1 VLVLIQTESR
11 RAGLNNNIDQ
21 LSIRIKLVAF
31 SNEWWKDV
39 TVLFSEQEN
48 EK

>member
-1 VLVLIQTESR
+1 MQTASR

-31 SNEWWKDV
+31 SNEWWEDAN
-39 TVLFSEQEN
+39 VLLSKHEN
-48 EK
+48 KNER